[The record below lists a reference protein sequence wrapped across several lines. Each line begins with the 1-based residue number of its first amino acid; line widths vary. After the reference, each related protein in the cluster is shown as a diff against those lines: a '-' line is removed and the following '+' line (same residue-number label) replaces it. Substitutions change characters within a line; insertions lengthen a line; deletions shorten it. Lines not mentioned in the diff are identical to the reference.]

1 MELFI
6 RQGFLCKY
14 VALDVGPEWNI
25 LMGVNWEK
33 WLAINISKQPWRYIL
48 HYLNMQFWCSCNRNG
63 ERVRGLFS
71 ICNLN
76 HASCKPASW
85 PANQWFDLQA
95 KVIFTNTWHLVSTN
109 SGCWPWIEVEI
120 KDNKRWQRIRVFKC
134 PGFTSLKTTVNILK

>member
-1 MELFI
+1 MQVRSAWCRSWMKHFNGCESRKVTGYKHFKTAMTL
-6 RQGFLCKY
+6 Y
-14 VALDVGPEWNI
+14 SALSQY
-25 LMGVNWEK
+25 
-33 WLAINISKQPWRYIL
+33 AI
-48 HYLNMQFWCSCNRNG
+48 FWCSCNRNG

-71 ICNLN
+71 LCNLN

-109 SGCWPWIEVEI
+109 SGCWPWIEVKI
-120 KDNKRWQRIRVFKC
+120 KDNKRWQRTRVFKC